1 MLLVHNTEER
11 FRRKLLIYMGYIS
24 PFKYIFYDDRD
35 LTKAYTFGDTK
46 VY

>member
-1 MLLVHNTEER
+1 MLLVNNTEER
-11 FRRKLLIYMGYIS
+11 FRWKLLIYTGYIS
-24 PFKYIFYDDRD
+24 PFKYIFYDDRV